1 MTKQACA
8 EFFAKVNTDAA
19 LQQEVDAALEGKE
32 DTAAATAFVEVGAK
46 HGYEFTA
53 QEAAQKH
60 QEIIAAADDGEIEE
74 EALENVAGGR
84 RHWDGIVE
92 KRVGNVTVTRSGSGG
107 GGQRW

>member
-1 MTKQACA
+1 MSQQSCT
-8 EFFAKVNTDAA
+8 EFFAKINTDAA

-60 QEIIAAADDGEIEE
+60 QEIIAAADGELEE
-74 EALENVAGGR
+74 EALENVAGGGIIR
-84 RHWDGIVE
+84 RGF
-92 KRVGNVTVTRSGSGG
+92 
-107 GGQRW
+107 